1 MFSRFILVTIL
12 YALVGCGGGGGGGTP
27 SEPNLSIPPANSSP
41 VFSSSATFDVEE
53 NQTSIGNV
61 VASDADG
68 DTVSYSVSGDD
79 ASLVNIDSSTGALSF
94 VSPPDY
100 ESVQSYS
107 ITAVAS
113 DGTDETTQSISI
125 AITNIDPPSL
135 SQMGV
140 SGTFDDGQSE
150 ELLSLDQNGKVF
162 SGRTSHNGSV
172 DQLVAS
178 FEYQGVSVLI
188 GDIAQESGITVN
200 DFTDIVTY
208 TVTNSD
214 GDIEN
219 FTVDLTRF
227 TGLPVVYLKT
237 DDSVAID
244 SKDDYVR
251 GDTSIFGGRNFDD
264 LEQVEMKIRGRGNST
279 WGLHPKKPFQMKLSD
294 KAEFLGMPKDKK
306 WLFLAEYLDK
316 TMLRNKISFEM
327 GYISNLD
334 WTPQGRFAEVYIN
347 DQYNGTYNITQKVE
361 ESDNRVV
368 LGDTGYLLELDQL
381 ERLDPDD
388 VYFESAITDKFLV
401 NVKEPSIE
409 RNSPEYVY
417 IKEKINHCEK
427 VISGVSTGNS
437 SFFAVF
443 DTISDNVWDVNLSQ
457 TITLIPDSNYTVS
470 FRAVS
475 YPINRTMI
483 AGLGLYHD
491 PWTNV
496 GESVSLTTDWQTFTL
511 TQTTTDFGDNQ
522 SRVLFD
528 MGGDQGGEVYID
540 DVSVLTADGVE
551 LVTNGDFANR
561 EASWEGGAA
570 NPVNIIYMP
579 HAEMRY
585 TDCIDID
592 SFVDWYLISEI
603 TKNVDSKS
611 FSSMFLNVVPGEKIK
626 MGPLWDFDLS
636 FGNVDYAD
644 SRYAEGW
651 WVKYHPWYERLFEYP
666 DFIDRVKER
675 FAFFRAN
682 QGFILDKI
690 DTYAEQ
696 LQWAQQENDS
706 KWQTLGMYV
715 WPNPVYFDTYQ
726 EEVDHMKAW
735 YTNRMNWL
743 DEAIDGLIGTSGV
756 VGDGQ
761 SPITHSVPG
770 LIQAEEYSAMDG
782 IEVEASADEGGGSNI
797 GYIGT
802 GDWVEYTMDVASS
815 GSYLFEYRVASSGGS
830 SGFEVLVD
838 GLLVDT
844 QSISDTGGWQSWTTT
859 SAVVDLSAGNQVL
872 RLNAIGDSW
881 NLNWINLTAQ
891 Q

>member
-1 MFSRFILVTIL
+1 MFSRFIPTFIFF
-12 YALVGCGGGGGGGTP
+12 ALVGCGGGGGGTP
-27 SEPNLSIPPANSSP
+27 SEPNLSLPPANNPP
-41 VFSSSATFDVEE
+41 VFSSSTTFDVEE
-53 NQTSIGNV
+53 NQTSIGSV

-79 ASLVNIDSSTGALSF
+79 ASSVNIDSSTGVLSF
-94 VSPPDY
+94 ISPPDY

-107 ITAVAS
+107 LTAVAS
-113 DGTDETTQSISI
+113 DGTDETTQSIAI
-125 AITNIDPPSL
+125 TITNIDPPSL
-135 SQMGV
+135 SQMGL

-162 SGRTSHNGSV
+162 SGRTLHNGSV

-188 GDIAQESGITVN
+188 GDIPQESGTTVN

-214 GDIEN
+214 GDVEN

-227 TGLPVVYLKT
+227 TGLPIVYLKT

-251 GDTSIFGGRNFDD
+251 GDTSVFGGRNFDD

-294 KAEFLGMPKDKK
+294 KAEFLGMPNDKK
-306 WLFLAEYLDK
+306 WLFLAEYSDK
-316 TMLRNKISFEM
+316 TMLRNKMSFEM
-327 GYISNLD
+327 GYLSNLD

-347 DQYNGTYNITQKVE
+347 DEYNGTYNITQKVE
-361 ESDNRVV
+361 ESDNRVP

-381 ERLDPDD
+381 SRLDPDD
-388 VYFESAITDKFLV
+388 VYFESVITDKFLV
-401 NVKEPSIE
+401 NIKEPNLDLDST
-409 RNSPEYVY
+409 EYVY
-417 IKEKINHCEK
+417 IKTLINDFENAML
-427 VISGVSTGNS
+427 GSTTMTS
-437 SFFAVF
+437 YFAVSE
-443 DTISDNVWDVNLSQ
+443 TNSDNVWDVNLSQ
-457 TITLIPDSNYTVS
+457 TMTLVPNSEYRVS
-470 FRAVS
+470 FRAKS
-475 YPINRTMI
+475 SIDRTMI

-496 GESVSLTTDWQTFTL
+496 GEPVSLTTAWQTFTL
-511 TQTTTDFGDNQ
+511 IQTTTDFGDDQ

-528 MGGDQGGEVYID
+528 MGGDQGGEVWID

-551 LVTNGDFANR
+551 LVTNGDFQSGESN
-561 EASWEGGAA
+561 WEGGAA
-570 NPVNIIYMP
+570 SGSNITSYP
-579 HAEMRY
+579 SGAEGY
-585 TDCIDID
+585 AEYIDID

-611 FSSMFLNVVPGEKIK
+611 FSSMFLNVMPGEKIK

-666 DFIDRVKER
+666 GFVDRVKER

-682 QGFILDKI
+682 QGVILDKI

-743 DEAIDGLIGTSGV
+743 DEAIDGLTGTSEV
-756 VGDGQ
+756 VEDGQ

-770 LIQAEEYSAMDG
+770 FIQAEEYSAMDG
-782 IEVEASADEGGGSNI
+782 IEVEDSADEGGGSNI

-802 GDWVEYTMDVASS
+802 GDWVEYMIDVDST
-815 GSYLFEYRVASSGGS
+815 GSYLIEYRVASSGGS

-844 QSISDTGGWQSWTTT
+844 QSISDTGGWQSWTTI
-859 SAVVDLSAGNQVL
+859 SAVLDLSAGNQVL

>member
-1 MFSRFILVTIL
+1 MFSRFIPTFIFF
-12 YALVGCGGGGGGGTP
+12 ALVGCGGGGGGTP
-27 SEPNLSIPPANSSP
+27 SEPNLSLPPANNPP
-41 VFSSSATFDVEE
+41 VFSSSTTFDVEE
-53 NQTSIGNV
+53 NQTSIGSV

-79 ASLVNIDSSTGALSF
+79 ASSVNIDSSTGVLSF
-94 VSPPDY
+94 ISPPDY

-107 ITAVAS
+107 LTAVAS
-113 DGTDETTQSISI
+113 DGTDETTQSIAI
-125 AITNIDPPSL
+125 TITNIDPPSL
-135 SQMGV
+135 SQMGL

-162 SGRTSHNGSV
+162 SGRTLHNGSV

-188 GDIAQESGITVN
+188 GDIPQESGTTVN

-214 GDIEN
+214 GDVEN

-227 TGLPVVYLKT
+227 TGLPIVYLKT

-251 GDTSIFGGRNFDD
+251 GDTSVFGGRNFDD

-294 KAEFLGMPKDKK
+294 KAEFLGMPNDKK
-306 WLFLAEYLDK
+306 WLFLAEYSDK
-316 TMLRNKISFEM
+316 TMLRNKMSFEM
-327 GYISNLD
+327 GYLSNLD

-347 DQYNGTYNITQKVE
+347 DEYNGTYNITQKVE
-361 ESDNRVV
+361 ESDNRVP

-381 ERLDPDD
+381 SRLDPDD
-388 VYFESAITDKFLV
+388 VYFESVITDKFLV
-401 NVKEPSIE
+401 NIKEPNLDLDST
-409 RNSPEYVY
+409 EYVY
-417 IKEKINHCEK
+417 IKTLINDFENAML
-427 VISGVSTGNS
+427 GSTTMTS
-437 SFFAVF
+437 YFAVSE
-443 DTISDNVWDVNLSQ
+443 TNSDNVWDVNLSQ
-457 TITLIPDSNYTVS
+457 TMTLVPNSEYRVS
-470 FRAVS
+470 FKAKS
-475 YPINRTMI
+475 SIDRTMI

-496 GESVSLTTDWQTFTL
+496 GEPVSLTTAWQTFTL
-511 TQTTTDFGDNQ
+511 TQTTTDFGDDQ

-528 MGGDQGGEVYID
+528 MGGDQGGEVWID

-551 LVTNGDFANR
+551 LVTNGDFQSGESN
-561 EASWEGGAA
+561 WEGGAA
-570 NPVNIIYMP
+570 SGSNITSYP
-579 HAEMRY
+579 SGAEGY
-585 TDCIDID
+585 AEYIDID

-611 FSSMFLNVVPGEKIK
+611 FSSMFLNVMPGEKIK

-666 DFIDRVKER
+666 GFVDRVKER

-682 QGFILDKI
+682 QGVILDKI

-743 DEAIDGLIGTSGV
+743 DEAIDGLTGTSEV
-756 VGDGQ
+756 VEDGQ

-770 LIQAEEYSAMDG
+770 FIQAEEYSAMDG
-782 IEVEASADEGGGSNI
+782 IEVEDSADEGGGSNI

-802 GDWVEYTMDVASS
+802 GDWVEYMIDVDST
-815 GSYLFEYRVASSGGS
+815 GSYLIEYRVASSGGS

-844 QSISDTGGWQSWTTT
+844 QSISDTGGWQSWTTI
-859 SAVVDLSAGNQVL
+859 SAVLDLSAGNQVL

>member
-1 MFSRFILVTIL
+1 MFSRFIPTFIFL
-12 YALVGCGGGGGGGTP
+12 ALVGCGGGGGGTP
-27 SEPNLSIPPANSSP
+27 SEPNLSLPPANNPP
-41 VFSSSATFDVEE
+41 VFSSSTTFDVEE
-53 NQTSIGNV
+53 NQTSIGSV

-79 ASLVNIDSSTGALSF
+79 ASSVNIDSSTGVLSF
-94 VSPPDY
+94 ISPPDY

-107 ITAVAS
+107 LTAVAS
-113 DGTDETTQSISI
+113 DGTDETTQSIAI
-125 AITNIDPPSL
+125 TITNIDPPSL
-135 SQMGV
+135 SQMGL

-162 SGRTSHNGSV
+162 SGRTLHNGSV

-188 GDIAQESGITVN
+188 GDIPQESGTTVN

-214 GDIEN
+214 GDVEN

-227 TGLPVVYLKT
+227 TGLPIVYLKT

-251 GDTSIFGGRNFDD
+251 GDTSVFGGRNFDD

-294 KAEFLGMPKDKK
+294 KAEFLGMPNDKK
-306 WLFLAEYLDK
+306 WLFLAEYSDK
-316 TMLRNKISFEM
+316 TMLRNKMSFEM
-327 GYISNLD
+327 GYLSNLD

-347 DQYNGTYNITQKVE
+347 DEYNGTYNITQKVE
-361 ESDNRVV
+361 ESDNRVP

-381 ERLDPDD
+381 SRLDPDD
-388 VYFESAITDKFLV
+388 VYFESVITDKFLV
-401 NVKEPSIE
+401 NIKEPNLDLDST
-409 RNSPEYVY
+409 EYVY
-417 IKEKINHCEK
+417 IKTLINDFENAML
-427 VISGVSTGNS
+427 GSTTMTS
-437 SFFAVF
+437 YFAVSE
-443 DTISDNVWDVNLSQ
+443 TNSDNVWDVNLSQ
-457 TITLIPDSNYTVS
+457 TMTLVPNSEYRVS
-470 FRAVS
+470 FKAKS
-475 YPINRTMI
+475 SIDRTMI

-496 GESVSLTTDWQTFTL
+496 GEPVSLTTAWQTFTL
-511 TQTTTDFGDNQ
+511 TQTTTDFGDDQ

-528 MGGDQGGEVYID
+528 MGGDQGGEVWID

-551 LVTNGDFANR
+551 LVTNGDFQSGESN
-561 EASWEGGAA
+561 WEGGAA
-570 NPVNIIYMP
+570 SGSNITSYP
-579 HAEMRY
+579 SGAEGY
-585 TDCIDID
+585 AEYIDID

-611 FSSMFLNVVPGEKIK
+611 FSSMFLNVMPGEKIK

-666 DFIDRVKER
+666 GFVDRVKER

-682 QGFILDKI
+682 QGVILDKI

-743 DEAIDGLIGTSGV
+743 DEAIDGLTGTSEV
-756 VGDGQ
+756 VEDGQ

-782 IEVEASADEGGGSNI
+782 IEVEDSADEGGGSNI

-802 GDWVEYTMDVASS
+802 GDWVEYMIDVDST
-815 GSYLFEYRVASSGGS
+815 GSYLIEYRVASSGGS

-859 SAVVDLSAGNQVL
+859 SAVLDLSAGNQVL

>member
-1 MFSRFILVTIL
+1 MFSRFIPTFIFL
-12 YALVGCGGGGGGGTP
+12 ALVGCGGGGGGTP
-27 SEPNLSIPPANSSP
+27 SEPNLSLPPANNPP
-41 VFSSSATFDVEE
+41 VFSSSTTFDVEE
-53 NQTSIGNV
+53 NQTSIGSV

-79 ASLVNIDSSTGALSF
+79 ASSVNIDSSTGVLSF
-94 VSPPDY
+94 ISPPDY

-107 ITAVAS
+107 LTAVAS
-113 DGTDETTQSISI
+113 DGTDETTQSIAI
-125 AITNIDPPSL
+125 TITNIDPPSL
-135 SQMGV
+135 SQMGL

-162 SGRTSHNGSV
+162 SGRTLHNGSV

-188 GDIAQESGITVN
+188 GDIPQESGTTVN

-214 GDIEN
+214 GDVEN

-227 TGLPVVYLKT
+227 TGLPIVYLKT

-251 GDTSIFGGRNFDD
+251 GDTSVFGGRNFDD

-294 KAEFLGMPKDKK
+294 KTEFLGMPNDKK
-306 WLFLAEYLDK
+306 WLFLAEYSDK
-316 TMLRNKISFEM
+316 TMLRNKMSFEM
-327 GYISNLD
+327 GYLSNLD

-347 DQYNGTYNITQKVE
+347 DEYNGTYNITQKVE
-361 ESDNRVV
+361 ESDNRVP

-381 ERLDPDD
+381 SRLDPDD
-388 VYFESAITDKFLV
+388 VYFESVITDKFLV
-401 NVKEPSIE
+401 NIKEPNLDLDST
-409 RNSPEYVY
+409 EYVY
-417 IKEKINHCEK
+417 IKTLINDFENAML
-427 VISGVSTGNS
+427 GSTTMTS
-437 SFFAVF
+437 YFAVSE
-443 DTISDNVWDVNLSQ
+443 TNSDNVWDVNLSQ
-457 TITLIPDSNYTVS
+457 TMTLVPNSEYRVS
-470 FRAVS
+470 FKAKS
-475 YPINRTMI
+475 SIDRTMI

-496 GESVSLTTDWQTFTL
+496 GEPVSLTTAWQTFTL
-511 TQTTTDFGDNQ
+511 TQTTTDFGDDQ

-528 MGGDQGGEVYID
+528 MGGDQGGEVWID

-551 LVTNGDFANR
+551 LVTNGDFQSGESN
-561 EASWEGGAA
+561 WEGGAA
-570 NPVNIIYMP
+570 SGSNITSYP
-579 HAEMRY
+579 SGAEGY
-585 TDCIDID
+585 AEYIDID

-611 FSSMFLNVVPGEKIK
+611 FSSMFLNVMPGEKIK

-666 DFIDRVKER
+666 GFVDRVKER

-682 QGFILDKI
+682 QGVILDKI

-743 DEAIDGLIGTSGV
+743 DEAIDGLTGTSEV
-756 VGDGQ
+756 VEDGQ

-782 IEVEASADEGGGSNI
+782 IEVEDSADEGGGSNI

-802 GDWVEYTMDVASS
+802 GDWVEYMIDVDST
-815 GSYLFEYRVASSGGS
+815 GSYLIEYRVASSGGS

-844 QSISDTGGWQSWTTT
+844 QSISDTGGWQSWTTI
-859 SAVVDLSAGNQVL
+859 SAVLDLSAGNQVL

>member
-1 MFSRFILVTIL
+1 MFSRFIPTFIFF
-12 YALVGCGGGGGGGTP
+12 ALVGCGGGGGGTP
-27 SEPNLSIPPANSSP
+27 SEPNLSLPPANNPP
-41 VFSSSATFDVEE
+41 VFSSSTTFDVEE
-53 NQTSIGNV
+53 NQTSIGSV

-79 ASLVNIDSSTGALSF
+79 ASSVNIDSSTGVLSF
-94 VSPPDY
+94 ISPPDY

-107 ITAVAS
+107 LTAVAS
-113 DGTDETTQSISI
+113 DGTDETTQSIAI
-125 AITNIDPPSL
+125 TITNIDPPSL
-135 SQMGV
+135 SQMGL

-162 SGRTSHNGSV
+162 SGRTLHNGSV

-188 GDIAQESGITVN
+188 GDIPQESGTTVN

-214 GDIEN
+214 GDVEN

-227 TGLPVVYLKT
+227 TGLPIVYLKT

-251 GDTSIFGGRNFDD
+251 GDTSVFGGRNFDD

-294 KAEFLGMPKDKK
+294 KAEFLGMPNDKK
-306 WLFLAEYLDK
+306 WLFLAEYSDK
-316 TMLRNKISFEM
+316 TMLRNKMSFEM
-327 GYISNLD
+327 GYLSNLD

-347 DQYNGTYNITQKVE
+347 DEYNGTYNITQKVE
-361 ESDNRVV
+361 ESDNRVP

-381 ERLDPDD
+381 SRLDPDD
-388 VYFESAITDKFLV
+388 VYFESVITDKFLV
-401 NVKEPSIE
+401 NIKEPNLDLDST
-409 RNSPEYVY
+409 EYVY
-417 IKEKINHCEK
+417 IKTLINDFENAML
-427 VISGVSTGNS
+427 GSTTMTS
-437 SFFAVF
+437 YFAVSE
-443 DTISDNVWDVNLSQ
+443 TNSDNVWDVNLSQ
-457 TITLIPDSNYTVS
+457 TMTLVPNSEYRVS
-470 FRAVS
+470 FRAKS
-475 YPINRTMI
+475 SIDRTMI

-496 GESVSLTTDWQTFTL
+496 GEPVSLTTAWQTFTL
-511 TQTTTDFGDNQ
+511 TQTTTDFGDDQ

-528 MGGDQGGEVYID
+528 MGGDQGGEVWID

-551 LVTNGDFANR
+551 LVTNGDFQSGESN
-561 EASWEGGAA
+561 WEGGAA
-570 NPVNIIYMP
+570 SGSNITSYP
-579 HAEMRY
+579 SGAEGY
-585 TDCIDID
+585 AEYIDID

-611 FSSMFLNVVPGEKIK
+611 FSSMFLNVMPGEKIK

-666 DFIDRVKER
+666 GFVDRVKER

-682 QGFILDKI
+682 QGVILDKI

-743 DEAIDGLIGTSGV
+743 DEAIDGLTGTSEV
-756 VGDGQ
+756 VEDGQ

-770 LIQAEEYSAMDG
+770 FIQAEEYSAMDG
-782 IEVEASADEGGGSNI
+782 IEVEDSADEGGGSNI

-802 GDWVEYTMDVASS
+802 GDWVEYMIDVDST
-815 GSYLFEYRVASSGGS
+815 GSYLIEYRVASSGGS

-859 SAVVDLSAGNQVL
+859 SAVLDLSAGNQVL